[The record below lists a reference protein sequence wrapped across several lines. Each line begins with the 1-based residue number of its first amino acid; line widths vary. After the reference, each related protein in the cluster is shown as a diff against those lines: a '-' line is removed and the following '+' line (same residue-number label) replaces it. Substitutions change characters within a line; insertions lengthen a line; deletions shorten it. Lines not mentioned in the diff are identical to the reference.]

1 MVRRKFSGGQQASKL
16 AKLTGDQ
23 HQARFYTQTHLM
35 NQLNN
40 SAQSDYDLTQA
51 IGRGAVSKI
60 GDLYERHRPL
70 VYAICLRMTGNTSE
84 AEDLTQE
91 IFIELLNKVGSFR
104 GESRF
109 SSWLYRFTT
118 NHVLMYFRR
127 VTRRKERF
135 PYLED
140 EFNATCSVA
149 VSFGPQFLDRIA
161 IEAAVAK
168 LSSGTRSVFLK
179 FDVEGYNHE
188 EIAVIFGCSVGNSKS
203 QLHKA
208 RRKLRKLLSPG
219 FTTFSRIEQDS
230 LIPL

>member
-1 MVRRKFSGGQQASKL
+1 MTHS
-16 AKLTGDQ
+16 
-23 HQARFYTQTHLM
+23 ARVNTLEVLM
-35 NQLNN
+35 NHTR
-40 SAQSDYDLTQA
+40 AMESDYELTQA
-51 IGRGAVSKI
+51 VGRGAISSM

-70 VYAICLRMTGNTSE
+70 VYALCLRMTGNTSE

-91 IFIELLNKVGSFR
+91 IFIRLLRKAGSFR

-127 VTRRKERF
+127 ATRFRKKF
-135 PYLED
+135 SYLAD
-140 EFNATCSVA
+140 ESSVIDKRPVSVA
-149 VSFGPQFLDRIA
+149 PQLVDRIA
-161 IEAAVAK
+161 LNAALEK
-168 LSSGTRSVFLK
+168 LPSGSRSVFLK

-208 RRKLRKLLSPG
+208 RRKLRKLLQLPHSHQPDRVN
-219 FTTFSRIEQDS
+219 SVALNLD
-230 LIPL
+230 